1 MGEGKVLV
9 GLDYRPALIAPHSG
23 IGRQVLALETY
34 LEQLPGVELRRFGCL
49 PVGHPLRGQ
58 VETPV
63 QDIPLIGQHRP
74 RQRLAFEAGF
84 LPGRL
89 RQLKPDVYIATA
101 NMGLPLGRV
110 PGVRQVVLIHDLFQL
125 TQVNRHASAWRA
137 KAYRLID
144 RSSIAYSLA
153 RATRIWTPS
162 AFTAAEVAALFPRF
176 GQRIRLLPNLVQL
189 SPGPAEDVPGLV
201 PGYWLAV
208 GTREPRKNIARLV
221 AAWQAAR
228 TLAAVPD
235 LVLLGQEVDL
245 PSELRELPGLICLG
259 GLDEGQLKGLYRN
272 ADRLWQPSYAE
283 GFGLP
288 VVEALAMGTPVACA
302 WGSSLD
308 EVTPPWAP
316 RFDAFDVVA
325 LSRLMVELAAPA
337 PRDEQGPAWF
347 ARFAGPAYGAR
358 LAEALQELLR

>member
-1 MGEGKVLV
+1 MLV

-23 IGRQVLALETY
+23 IGRQVRGLETY
-34 LEQLPGVELRRFGCL
+34 LEQLPGVEVRRFGCL

-58 VETPV
+58 VETPA
-63 QDIPLIGQHRP
+63 QDIPLLGQHRP

-89 RQLKPDVYIATA
+89 RELKLDVYIATA

-110 PGVRQVVLIHDLFQL
+110 SGVRQVVMIHDLFQL

-144 RSSIAYSLA
+144 WSSIAYSLA

-162 AFTAAEVAALFPRF
+162 AFTAEEVAAYFPRVR
-176 GQRIRLLPNLVQL
+176 QRVRLLPNLVEL
-189 SPGPAEDVPGLV
+189 PLVSAEVVPGLT

-208 GTREPRKNIARLV
+208 GTREPRKNIPRLV

-228 TLAAVPD
+228 TLAPVPD
-235 LVLLGQEVDL
+235 LVLLGQDVDL
-245 PSELRELPGLICLG
+245 SPELHGLPGLICLS

-288 VVEALAMGTPVACA
+288 VVEALALGTPVACA

-308 EVTPPWAP
+308 EVTPPWSP
-316 RFDAFDVVA
+316 RFDAFDVPA
-325 LSRLMVELAAPA
+325 LTRLMVELAVPA

-358 LAEALQELLR
+358 LAEVLQEVLQ

>member
-1 MGEGKVLV
+1 MLV

-34 LEQLPGVELRRFGCL
+34 LEQLPGVEVRRFGCL

-58 VETPV
+58 VETPP
-63 QDIPLIGQHRP
+63 QDIPLLGQHRP
-74 RQRLAFEAGF
+74 RPRLVFEAGF
-84 LPGRL
+84 LPERL

-110 PGVRQVVLIHDLFQL
+110 PGVRQVLLIHDLFQL
-125 TQVNRHASAWRA
+125 TQLNRHASAWRA

-144 RSSIAYSLA
+144 WSSIAYSLA
-153 RATRIWTPS
+153 RATRVWTPS
-162 AFTAAEVAALFPRF
+162 AFTATTVAAHFPRV
-176 GQRIRLLPNLVQL
+176 RARTRLLPNLVEL
-189 SPGPAEDVPGLV
+189 PPVAAVDILGLA

-245 PSELRELPGLICLG
+245 PPELRGLPGLVCLA
-259 GLDEGQLKGLYRN
+259 GLDEGQLQGLYRG

-288 VVEALAMGTPVACA
+288 VVEALALGTPVACA
-302 WGSSLD
+302 WGSALD
-308 EVTPPWAP
+308 EVTPPWSP
-316 RFDAFDVVA
+316 RFDAFDVPA
-325 LSRLMVELAAPA
+325 LSRLMVQLGAPA
-337 PRDEQGPAWF
+337 PRDEQGPDWS
-347 ARFAGPAYGAR
+347 ARFAGSAYGAR
-358 LAEALQELLR
+358 LAEALQDVLQ